1 MISSLT
7 LSFLALVG
15 ASYARWIV
23 PAARWY
29 DTDGNRF
36 NAHAGGI
43 CLDQHTETF
52 YWFGEYKT
60 SEHPEGG
67 GISVYSSKD
76 LATWKA
82 HRLALGKAMITLHLV
97 RYIIIFLIVFL
108 LLLRLVLV
116 VIIIPSLPVILES
129 ASHEWAAD
137 LILAVAPIEGHP
149 WLSPTENRIQRP
161 KVVYSEE
168 TGKYHMHWHA
178 DDNKYTKLLQGLA
191 TSDHIAGPYEFQHA
205 IAPLGNWSQD
215 FGLFTDYK
223 DGRSY
228 ALYSNGDRVEG
239 RDVYITRYN
248 SNITLPE
255 EVVYRFPKFDLEAP
269 TIIQTEDSYYAI
281 MSHKTGYRPNNV
293 VAFRADSLAGP
304 WSMPFLVALPYTRT
318 FSTQSSFA
326 LRINGTKKTSYLYM
340 GDTWDSLDH
349 SESRNTWLPM
359 EIDDRKGTL
368 SIAWHDVFNLNIKTG
383 EWKPIEG
390 RSYWA
395 KHARTTGNAYLQ
407 EAIFAGSGVMGTG
420 IFGNTSKVVFEVDGA
435 GKDQW
440 VSFYHQNIDDM
451 GFGDQPYGNPD
462 HINGTWALRRISSVI
477 VNDDESTVHTLYQK
491 DTHKSIILSSPLL
504 LPLKKGKNKITI
516 GGLFNGKDYN
526 GADIEKLVVYPP
538 ENA

>member
-7 LSFLALVG
+7 LSFLVLVG

-82 HRLALGKAMITLHLV
+82 HRLALGKPMITLHLV

-168 TGKYHMHWHA
+168 TGKYHVS
-178 DDNKYTKLLQGLA
+178 Q
-191 TSDHIAGPYEFQHA
+191 IEF
-205 IAPLGNWSQD
+205 
-215 FGLFTDYK
+215 
-223 DGRSY
+223 R
-228 ALYSNGDRVEG
+228 
-239 RDVYITRYN
+239 
-248 SNITLPE
+248 
-255 EVVYRFPKFDLEAP
+255 
-269 TIIQTEDSYYAI
+269 
-281 MSHKTGYRPNNV
+281 
-293 VAFRADSLAGP
+293 RA
-304 WSMPFLVALPYTRT
+304 
-318 FSTQSSFA
+318 
-326 LRINGTKKTSYLYM
+326 
-340 GDTWDSLDH
+340 
-349 SESRNTWLPM
+349 
-359 EIDDRKGTL
+359 
-368 SIAWHDVFNLNIKTG
+368 
-383 EWKPIEG
+383 
-390 RSYWA
+390 
-395 KHARTTGNAYLQ
+395 
-407 EAIFAGSGVMGTG
+407 
-420 IFGNTSKVVFEVDGA
+420 
-435 GKDQW
+435 
-440 VSFYHQNIDDM
+440 
-451 GFGDQPYGNPD
+451 
-462 HINGTWALRRISSVI
+462 
-477 VNDDESTVHTLYQK
+477 
-491 DTHKSIILSSPLL
+491 
-504 LPLKKGKNKITI
+504 
-516 GGLFNGKDYN
+516 
-526 GADIEKLVVYPP
+526 
-538 ENA
+538 